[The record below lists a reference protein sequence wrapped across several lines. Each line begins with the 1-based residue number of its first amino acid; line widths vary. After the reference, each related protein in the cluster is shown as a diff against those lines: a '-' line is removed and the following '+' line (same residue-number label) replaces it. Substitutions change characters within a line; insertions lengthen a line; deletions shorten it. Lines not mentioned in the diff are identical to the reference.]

1 MIHRL
6 KQQSDTTKRR
16 IAFGVSGL
24 VSALVFVGWLASF
37 GAPDTSER
45 VVRNR
50 EASPLRLLVQGV
62 QSTIKESASEFT
74 PTNPPRIVDLRAG
87 SENPVTRQSA
97 SIFSAFTSIPDNP
110 SLLSEENASRVPSE
124 EGVSEGV
131 GEPPQETGVIPQ
143 NPPPPPPSQPPE
155 PVSQPSRPV
164 EPAPKKELVIIIP
177 SRN

>member
-6 KQQSDTTKRR
+6 KQQSDITKRR

-45 VVRNR
+45 VARNR

-62 QSTIKESASEFT
+62 QSTIQESASEFT
-74 PTNPPRIVDLRAG
+74 PTTPRIVDLRADTQ
-87 SENPVTRQSA
+87 NPLTRQSA
-97 SIFSAFTSIPDNP
+97 SIFSAFTSIPDDP
-110 SLLSEENASRVPSE
+110 SLLSQENSE
-124 EGVSEGV
+124 EQIPV
-131 GEPPQETGVIPQ
+131 ETQTTPL
-143 NPPPPPPSQPPE
+143 PPPPSQQSE
-155 PVSQPSRPV
+155 PVSPPPRPV
-164 EPAPKKELVIIIP
+164 DPAPKKELVIIIP